1 MLLTEMTSPEIAA
14 LPRDI
19 VVVYPVAS
27 CEQRQWPIMAAPT
40 PPCVCAPATTA
51 RRRPTHR
58 CRLLLL
64 ADSLHLPVF
73 VDTMI
78 SNAVTAGVHEAI
90 PDDCLVLPC
99 QYL

>member
-1 MLLTEMTSPEIAA
+1 MGGVGSLCLTVP
-14 LPRDI
+14 
-19 VVVYPVAS
+19 
-27 CEQRQWPIMAAPT
+27 
-40 PPCVCAPATTA
+40 
-51 RRRPTHR
+51 
-58 CRLLLL
+58 LL
-64 ADSLHLPVF
+64 ARPASVEQHSLHLPVF

>member
-1 MLLTEMTSPEIAA
+1 MGGVGFLSLTVP
-14 LPRDI
+14 
-19 VVVYPVAS
+19 
-27 CEQRQWPIMAAPT
+27 
-40 PPCVCAPATTA
+40 
-51 RRRPTHR
+51 
-58 CRLLLL
+58 LL
-64 ADSLHLPVF
+64 AHSASVEQHSLHLPVF

>member
-40 PPCVCAPATTA
+40 RHPHPT
-51 RRRPTHR
+51 RR
-58 CRLLLL
+58 LI
-64 ADSLHLPVF
+64 D
-73 VDTMI
+73 
-78 SNAVTAGVHEAI
+78 AG
-90 PDDCLVLPC
+90 CC
-99 QYL
+99 C

>member
-1 MLLTEMTSPEIAA
+1 M
-14 LPRDI
+14 
-19 VVVYPVAS
+19 
-27 CEQRQWPIMAAPT
+27 EQ
-40 PPCVCAPATTA
+40 
-51 RRRPTHR
+51 H
-58 CRLLLL
+58 
-64 ADSLHLPVF
+64 SLHLPVF